1 MQILSVRGALPEHRY
16 AQDEITDAFASV
28 IAHRSRDDLLL
39 RRFHANA
46 GVRHRHLALPLEDY
60 AGLED
65 FGAANDRFIEVAVR
79 LGAQALVDAL
89 KAADLTPGDVD
100 LIVSTTVTGFAVPSL
115 DARIAALI
123 GLRPD
128 VKRVPLFGL
137 GCVAGAAGVA
147 RLHDYLAGHPDEVAV
162 LVSAELCS
170 LTVQRDDVSVAN
182 LVASGLFGDGAA
194 AVVAVGADRAT
205 EAPDRVEVLGSR
217 SRLYPDSERTMG
229 WDVSA
234 TGLRI
239 VLDAN
244 VPDLV
249 RRYLGEDVDGF
260 LADAGLTRADVEW
273 WVCHPGGPKVLEAI
287 EEALDLPR
295 EAVEMTW
302 DSLARIG
309 NLSSASVLHVF
320 EDTLRDRPPRPGSYG
335 LLLAMGPG
343 FCSEL
348 VLLRAPEEDA

>member
-1 MQILSVRGALPEHRY
+1 
-16 AQDEITDAFASV
+16 V
-28 IAHRSRDDLLL
+28 IAQGSLDERLL

-46 GVRHRHLALPLEDY
+46 GVRQRHLTLPIEAY
-60 AGLED
+60 ADLRD
-65 FGAANDRFIEVAVR
+65 FGRSNDLFIEAAVR
-79 LGAQALVDAL
+79 LGSQAVVDAL
-89 KAADLTPGDVD
+89 KAVDPTPADVD
-100 LIVSTTVTGFAVPSL
+100 LIVSTTVTGLAVPSL
-115 DARIAALI
+115 EARIAATI

-128 VKRVPLFGL
+128 VKRLPLVGL

-147 RLHDYLAGHPDEVAV
+147 RLHDYLAGHPDDVAV

-170 LTVQRDDVSVAN
+170 LTVQHDDVSVPN

-194 AVVAVGADRAT
+194 AVVAVGSRRDPAGAGQVT
-205 EAPDRVEVLGSR
+205 VLGSR

-229 WDVSA
+229 WDVTSS
-234 TGLRI
+234 GLRI

-249 RRYLGEDVDGF
+249 RRYVGGDVDAF
-260 LADAGLTRADVEW
+260 LADAGLTRGDIEW

-287 EEALDLPR
+287 EDTLDLPR
-295 EAVEMTW
+295 AAVEMTW
-302 DSLARIG
+302 DSLERIG

-335 LLLAMGPG
+335 MLLAMGPG

-348 VLLRAPEEDA
+348 VLLRASEE

>member
-1 MQILSVRGALPEHRY
+1 MEILSIRGALPEHRY
-16 AQDEITDAFASV
+16 SQQEITDAFAEV
-28 IAHRSRDDLLL
+28 IASGALDERLL
-39 RRFHANA
+39 RRVHANA
-46 GVRHRHLALPLEDY
+46 GVGQRHLAMPLEDY
-60 AGLED
+60 GSLSD
-65 FGAANDRFIEVAVR
+65 FGRSNDRFIEVGVQ

-100 LIVSTTVTGFAVPSL
+100 LIMSTTVTGLAVPSL
-115 DARIAALI
+115 DARIAALV

-128 VKRVPLFGL
+128 VKRVPLVGL

-147 RLHDYLAGHPDEVAV
+147 RLEDYLVGHPREVAV
-162 LVSAELCS
+162 LVSVELCS

-194 AVVAVGADRAT
+194 AVVAVGSERGPH
-205 EAPDRVEVLGSR
+205 EAGGVEVLTSR
-217 SRLYPDSERTMG
+217 SHLYPDTERTMG
-229 WDVSA
+229 WDVTS

-249 RRYLGEDVDGF
+249 RAHLGADVDGF
-260 LADAGLTRADVEW
+260 LEDQGMRRSDIEW

-287 EEALDLPR
+287 QDALALPR
-295 EAVEMTW
+295 SAVQMTW

-320 EDTLRDRPPRPGSYG
+320 EDTLRERPPRPGSSG
-335 LLLAMGPG
+335 MLMAMGPG

-348 VLLRAPEEDA
+348 VLLRMPEDS

>member
-1 MQILSVRGALPEHRY
+1 MEILSVRGALPEHRY
-16 AQDEITDAFASV
+16 PQSEITDAFARV
-28 IAHRSRDDLLL
+28 IARGRLDERLM

-46 GVRHRHLALPLEDY
+46 GVHSRHLALPLEDY
-60 AGLED
+60 GSLEG
-65 FGAANDRFIEVAVR
+65 FGESNDRFIEVGVE
-79 LGAQALVDAL
+79 LGAQALSDAL
-89 KAADLTPGDVD
+89 KAAGLTPADVD
-100 LIVSTTVTGFAVPSL
+100 VIVSTTVTGLAVPSL
-115 DARIAALI
+115 DARIAGVL

-128 VKRVPLFGL
+128 VKRVPLVGL

-147 RLHDYLAGHPDEVAV
+147 RL
-162 LVSAELCS
+162 S
-170 LTVQRDDVSVAN
+170 
-182 LVASGLFGDGAA
+182 
-194 AVVAVGADRAT
+194 
-205 EAPDRVEVLGSR
+205 
-217 SRLYPDSERTMG
+217 DS
-229 WDVSA
+229 

-249 RRYLGEDVDGF
+249 RQYLGSDVDGF
-260 LADAGLTRADVEW
+260 LADRGLTRADIEW

-287 EEALDLPR
+287 EDALAVPR
-295 EAVEMTW
+295 SAVEMTW

-335 LLLAMGPG
+335 MLLAMGPG

-348 VLLRAPEEDA
+348 VLLRMTDRR